1 MRLTPR
7 YVSPLHQKPLWKS
20 WCQSITK
27 VLLGLEE
34 DANDCFNGVI
44 SGTTNLMLLLSGTI
58 ELPMTLGD
66 AIVDLSD
73 GENDGRYEVAMSSD
87 MKGTVRYFLHAHFR
101 VSELNPCSIGS
112 AYVEHIQNF
121 LYDLCAHVMARHEFL
136 GTGGVNRASIVKTSE
151 KLRRATRLTCR
162 VVDAFKHL
170 LPPCGRW
177 MATWSEWHAMSYILE
192 MTDGTFLTKDFSNR
206 SQFNSMVFVDEV
218 ICNVLREHNERG
230 DNIIASLANLKTPFG
245 WCACSDA
252 FRLLGKIASDS
263 DAIAKLLPNLA
274 EFTETVVNGLAAGK
288 RLSSPATPK
297 RELSEDAG
305 LTEGTSDEQPKPK
318 RLKF

>member
-1 MRLTPR
+1 
-7 YVSPLHQKPLWKS
+7 
-20 WCQSITK
+20 
-27 VLLGLEE
+27 
-34 DANDCFNGVI
+34 
-44 SGTTNLMLLLSGTI
+44 
-58 ELPMTLGD
+58 
-66 AIVDLSD
+66 
-73 GENDGRYEVAMSSD
+73 
-87 MKGTVRYFLHAHFR
+87 
-101 VSELNPCSIGS
+101 
-112 AYVEHIQNF
+112 
-121 LYDLCAHVMARHEFL
+121 
-136 GTGGVNRASIVKTSE
+136 
-151 KLRRATRLTCR
+151 
-162 VVDAFKHL
+162 
-170 LPPCGRW
+170 